1 LVWFG
6 ETRPVSKKK
15 TRLAKEADPVQRANF
30 QKKQKQFDI
39 QKLVFL
45 DEFSVH
51 TGMNRSYAR
60 SRVGERAAMT
70 EAFEI
75 DTKWSVI
82 SALSLTGVDAT
93 LTIEG
98 AIDGEVFQQYV
109 QHFLCQHLRP
119 GNIVVMDN
127 VKFHHNRE
135 TIRMIE
141 STGAR
146 VVHLPPYSPDFNP
159 IEECISKIKAVLK
172 KERPATQRKLGN
184 SLRRAI
190 NRVSPTDILGWFE
203 HCGYS
208 YSRN

>member
-1 LVWFG
+1 MVWFG
-6 ETRPVSKKK
+6 KTQHFVKKK

-30 QKKQKQFDI
+30 QKKQKKFDI
-39 QKLVFL
+39 QKLVFI
-45 DEFSVH
+45 DEFGVH

-60 SRVGERAAMT
+60 SRVGERATMT
-70 EAFEI
+70 ESFDI

-82 SALSLTGVDAT
+82 SALSLTGVGAT

-98 AIDGEVFQQYV
+98 AVDGEVFQLYV
-109 QHFLCQHLRP
+109 QRFLCPNLRP

-141 STGAR
+141 NTGAR

-159 IEECISKIKAVLK
+159 IEECISKIKAILR
-172 KERPATQRKLGN
+172 KERPDTKRKLST

-190 NRVSPTDILGWFE
+190 NNVTKADILGWFA

-208 YSRN
+208 YSLN

>member
-1 LVWFG
+1 LVWFR
-6 ETRPVSKKK
+6 ETRPVIKKK
-15 TRLAKEADPVQRANF
+15 TRLAKEADPVQRAKF
-30 QKKQKQFDI
+30 QRKQKHFDI

-75 DTKWSVI
+75 DTRWSVI
-82 SALSLTGVDAT
+82 SALSLTGVGAT

-159 IEECISKIKAVLK
+159 IEECLSKIKAVLK

-190 NRVSPTDILGWFE
+190 NKVSPTDILGWFE

-208 YSRN
+208 YSPK

>member
-1 LVWFG
+1 MVWFG
-6 ETRPVSKKK
+6 ETRPVGKKK

-30 QKKQKQFDI
+30 QKKQKHFDI

-45 DEFSVH
+45 DEFSIH
-51 TGMNRSYAR
+51 TGMNRSHAR
-60 SRVGERAAMT
+60 SRVGERAVMT

-82 SALSLTGVDAT
+82 SALSLTGVGAT

-98 AIDGEVFQQYV
+98 SINGEVFQQYV
-109 QHFLCQHLRP
+109 QHFLHQHLWP
-119 GNIVVMDN
+119 GHIVVMDN

-135 TIRMIE
+135 TIRVIE

-159 IEECISKIKAVLK
+159 IEECISKIKAIMK
-172 KERPATQRKLGN
+172 KERPVTQRKLGN

-190 NRVSPTDILGWFE
+190 NKVSPIDILGWFE
-203 HCGYS
+203 HCCYS
-208 YSRN
+208 YSLN